1 MNLKIETCGSFRRG
15 NMECGDVDMLI
26 TSNSDDDKNIQ
37 DILVRLVKQLEDK
50 KFLVERLG

>member
-1 MNLKIETCGSFRRG
+1 
-15 NMECGDVDMLI
+15 MECGDVDMLI